1 MSVITIRLPK
11 EIKRRLQKRRLNV
24 SETVRNLLERYV
36 AELELRDLADRLET
50 LKERLTGRIDPELLT
65 RLVRQDRETR

>member
-36 AELELRDLADRLET
+36 AELELQDLADRLET
-50 LKERLTGRIDPELLT
+50 LKERLAGRIDPELLT